1 VALSVCLLL
10 DERADRSVRALW
22 QRLEDAGV
30 GSLLTHTHGRHR
42 PHLTLASLL
51 GATPGTLPD
60 LLRGL
65 ATCRDAEPLT
75 LRFDALGIFRRSR
88 CWLVPEASRTLL
100 DRQEQVAAIAAST
113 DAMLHRN
120 YAAGAWTPH
129 LTLAPR
135 LRLDRLSVVARLAFD
150 ILPVDAT
157 LGPVVVI
164 DTTTG
169 AVNAV

>member
-10 DERADRSVRALW
+10 DERADRAVRALW

-51 GATPGTLPD
+51 DATPGTLPV
-60 LLRGL
+60 LRDRL
-65 ATCRDAEPLT
+65 APCRDAASLT
-75 LRFDALGIFRRSR
+75 LRFDALGMFRRSR
-88 CWLVPEASRTLL
+88 CWLVPEASRPLL
-100 DRQEQVAAIAAST
+100 DRQEQVAGIAAST

-120 YAAGAWTPH
+120 YAAGGWTPH

-135 LRLDRLSVVARLAFD
+135 LHLDRLPVVAGLAFD

-157 LGPVVVI
+157 LGPLVVV

-169 AVNAV
+169 DVHAV

>member
-1 VALSVCLLL
+1 MALSVCLLL

-42 PHLTLASLL
+42 PHLTLTSLL
-51 GATPGTLPD
+51 AATPPTLTE
-60 LLRGL
+60 LLDGL
-65 ATCRDAEPLT
+65 APCRAADPLT

-88 CWLVPEASRTLL
+88 CWLVPEASRPLL
-100 DRQEQVAAIAAST
+100 DRQEAVAGIAATT
-113 DAMLHRN
+113 DATLHRN

-135 LRLDRLSVVARLAFD
+135 LHLDRLSVVARAAFD
-150 ILPVDAT
+150 VLPVDAT
-157 LGPVVVI
+157 LGPLVVV

-169 AVNAV
+169 AVHAV

>member
-1 VALSVCLLL
+1 MALSVCLLL
-10 DERADRSVRALW
+10 DERADRAVRALW
-22 QRLEDAGV
+22 RRLEDAGV

-42 PHLTLASLL
+42 PHLTLTSLL
-51 GATPGTLPD
+51 AATSGTLPD
-60 LLRGL
+60 LLDGL
-65 ATCRDAEPLT
+65 APCRDADALT

-88 CWLVPEASRTLL
+88 CWLVPEASRSLL

-113 DAMLHRN
+113 DAVLHRN

-135 LRLDRLSVVARLAFD
+135 LHLDRLSVVARLAFD
-150 ILPVDAT
+150 VLPVDAT
-157 LGPVVVI
+157 LGPLVVV

-169 AVNAV
+169 AVHTV